1 MSLANVLLAIAAME
15 TIDREELELL
25 IHRVF
30 EFHTGTGCIP
40 QGAMCYCFAID
51 WPFFHLYFREEIL
64 ARHNLKVHFNVIKE
78 NAKLAG

>member
-1 MSLANVLLAIAAME
+1 MSLVNVLLAIAVME
-15 TIDREELELL
+15 TIEKEELELL
-25 IHRVF
+25 INRIFV
-30 EFHTGTGCIP
+30 FHTETGCIP
-40 QGAMCYCFAID
+40 QGATCYCFAID